1 MANKTELRARLDFWQ
16 EALKNLRAAY
26 LSLLDGGV
34 KYYRI
39 DNRELTLFDL
49 PELQE
54 KIEEAEKKVDE
65 LTAAL
70 EGQKPR
76 KAFAVMFCEHLH
88 RSRLGIRFSQQNLL
102 IEKW

>member
-34 KYYRI
+34 KSYRI

-54 KIEEAEKKVDE
+54 KIEETEKKVDE

-88 RSRLGIRFSQQNLL
+88 RSRLEIRFSQQNLL

>member
-34 KYYRI
+34 KSYRI

-54 KIEEAEKKVDE
+54 
-65 LTAAL
+65 
-70 EGQKPR
+70 
-76 KAFAVMFCEHLH
+76 
-88 RSRLGIRFSQQNLL
+88 
-102 IEKW
+102 

>member
-1 MANKTELRARLDFWQ
+1 MANKTELRARLDFWH

-34 KYYRI
+34 KSYRI

-88 RSRLGIRFSQQNLL
+88 RSRLEIRFSQQNLL

>member
-1 MANKTELRARLDFWQ
+1 MANETELRARLEFWQ
-16 EALKNLRAAY
+16 DALKKLREAY
-26 LSLLDGGV
+26 LALLDGGV
-34 KYYRI
+34 KSYRI

-70 EGQKPR
+70 DGQKPR
-76 KAFAVMFCEHLH
+76 RAFAVIP
-88 RSRLGIRFSQQNLL
+88 RD
-102 IEKW
+102 W